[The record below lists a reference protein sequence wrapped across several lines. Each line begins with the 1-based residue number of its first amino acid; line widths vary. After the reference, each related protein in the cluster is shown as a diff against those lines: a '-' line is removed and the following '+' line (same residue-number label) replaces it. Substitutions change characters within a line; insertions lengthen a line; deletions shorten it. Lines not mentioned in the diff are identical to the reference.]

1 MHWGLGYSQRPD
13 AALLHAVPTMTHALG
28 SSTKQ
33 SLFAVLRR
41 AALVLVITCV
51 AYAAHAESRTT
62 QDGVYSKAQ
71 AKQGG
76 EIYKQQCQVCH
87 DKKYFRPVL
96 KRWSG
101 QSAAILY
108 DVMAGS
114 MPESNPGGLL
124 PEEYVDLMAYIFSQ
138 SRYPA
143 GEQPLDSAALAEITI
158 ED

>member
-1 MHWGLGYSQRPD
+1 MIKNRHFYSRFGSPGRWLG
-13 AALLHAVPTMTHALG
+13 A
-28 SSTKQ
+28 
-33 SLFAVLRR
+33 AVL
-41 AALVLVITCV
+41 LVLGVSSQ
-51 AYAAHAESRTT
+51 AEPRTT
-62 QDGVYSKAQ
+62 QDGVYSKVQ

-76 EIYKQQCQVCH
+76 KIYKQQCLVCH

-108 DVMAGS
+108 DVMSGS

-124 PEEYVDLMAYIFSQ
+124 PEQYVDLMAYIFSQ

-143 GEQPLDSAALAEITI
+143 GETALDSGALAEITI
-158 ED
+158 QEP

>member
-1 MHWGLGYSQRPD
+1 MFVFAAT
-13 AALLHAVPTMTHALG
+13 AALIVSGATLN
-28 SSTKQ
+28 
-33 SLFAVLRR
+33 
-41 AALVLVITCV
+41 
-51 AYAAHAESRTT
+51 AHAEPRTT

-76 EIYKQQCQVCH
+76 KIYKQQCQVCH

-101 QSAAILY
+101 QSAAIFY

-138 SRYPA
+138 SRYPE
-143 GEQPLDSAALAEITI
+143 GEQPLKATALAEITI

>member
-1 MHWGLGYSQRPD
+1 MTISLPLLTRSGSRRAQRL
-13 AALLHAVPTMTHALG
+13 A
-28 SSTKQ
+28 
-33 SLFAVLRR
+33 AVLMLTIG
-41 AALVLVITCV
+41 AVSVQ
-51 AYAAHAESRTT
+51 AEPRTT

-76 EIYKQQCQVCH
+76 KIYKQQCQVCH

-124 PEEYVDLMAYIFSQ
+124 PDEYVDLMAYIFSQ

-143 GEQPLDSAALAEITI
+143 GEQPLKSAALAEITI

>member
-1 MHWGLGYSQRPD
+1 MPNIIRRFLSRS
-13 AALLHAVPTMTHALG
+13 LNTG
-28 SSTKQ
+28 SIH
-33 SLFAVLRR
+33 R
-41 AALVLVITCV
+41 AAAVALVSLAVT
-51 AYAAHAESRTT
+51 AHAEPRTT

-71 AKQGG
+71 AKNGG
-76 EIYKQQCQVCH
+76 KIYKQQCQVCH

-108 DVMAGS
+108 DVMSGS

-124 PEEYVDLMAYIFSQ
+124 ADEYVDLMAYIFSQ

-143 GEQPLDSAALAEITI
+143 GERALESAALAEITI
-158 ED
+158 QEP